1 MANWLPGLFMI
12 DKGDWF
18 SGQVAACCGSQP
30 WSQQEGM
37 ASVGR
42 FSSCLS
48 PASASQGMNPIDS
61 QRAKGALNMSSLE
74 ISREGPR
81 VDPEGQMKDNQHNH
95 VTLCL

>member
-1 MANWLPGLFMI
+1 MTGFLGRLLHVMGHSLGASR
-12 DKGDWF
+12 K
-18 SGQVAACCGSQP
+18 
-30 WSQQEGM
+30 GM